1 MEVFLEFPHEKIA
14 RCSSTVRRSKE
25 AHRNPLGSPGPG
37 PGQLQPVTTSQS
49 IISVAPPPPP
59 ALNPLN
65 PRSGS
70 MRYSSQA
77 GDTALRHRPG
87 KQGSTREALSK
98 KSSVASVASV
108 TSVSRVPAVVPLA
121 EQTARAEAGL
131 LQLAAAGAAR
141 VEAGAAAPLL
151 LLLLVVVVLLLLHQ
165 PLHGAGLHVLHIL
178 HGLHVLQHGAGVEQ
192 GGQLVLGVWQLLA
205 QLGVWQLLPQLGVW
219 LLGPGAHT
227 AQLLLLLRPRDG
239 RLLLGSAL
247 ARLRLGFHVT
257 KLVLHPDLKQD
268 PQ

>member
-49 IISVAPPPPP
+49 IISVAPPPAPPP

-70 MRYSSQA
+70 MRYSSSQA

-98 KSSVASVASV
+98 KSSVASVTSV
-108 TSVSRVPAVVPLA
+108 TSDIN
-121 EQTARAEAGL
+121 ECGL
-131 LQLAAAGAAR
+131 PIPPPPPIPPDQPQ
-141 VEAGAAAPLL
+141 PLL
-151 LLLLVVVVLLLLHQ
+151 TTFSKNVKNKKQFPRSSIRRSIRKYHWTDVNNNNNSSRSDNESFLDPHQ
-165 PLHGAGLHVLHIL
+165 SLTPYNGETMKSSGESVY
-178 HGLHVLQHGAGVEQ
+178 
-192 GGQLVLGVWQLLA
+192 
-205 QLGVWQLLPQLGVW
+205 
-219 LLGPGAHT
+219 
-227 AQLLLLLRPRDG
+227 
-239 RLLLGSAL
+239 
-247 ARLRLGFHVT
+247 F
-257 KLVLHPDLKQD
+257 
-268 PQ
+268 

>member
-25 AHRNPLGSPGPG
+25 AHRDPLGSPGPG

-70 MRYSSQA
+70 MRYSSSQA

-98 KSSVASVASV
+98 KSSVASVASDIN
-108 TSVSRVPAVVPLA
+108 
-121 EQTARAEAGL
+121 ECGL
-131 LQLAAAGAAR
+131 PIPPPPPIPPDQPQ
-141 VEAGAAAPLL
+141 PLL
-151 LLLLVVVVLLLLHQ
+151 TTFSKNVKNKKQFPRSSIRRSIRKYHWTDVNNNNSSRSDNESFIDPHQ
-165 PLHGAGLHVLHIL
+165 SLTPYNGETMKSSGESVY
-178 HGLHVLQHGAGVEQ
+178 
-192 GGQLVLGVWQLLA
+192 
-205 QLGVWQLLPQLGVW
+205 
-219 LLGPGAHT
+219 
-227 AQLLLLLRPRDG
+227 
-239 RLLLGSAL
+239 
-247 ARLRLGFHVT
+247 F
-257 KLVLHPDLKQD
+257 
-268 PQ
+268 